1 MFQGPTIDTPSVT
14 PARSAID
21 ALWTDATV
29 TSLRQALL
37 GSTSGE
43 PLRSLLKTL
52 LPGNKILA
60 SCQAQ
65 WAEFKPG
72 RRLMAGYDVE
82 IRGSGPRGNG
92 VHAVTAAWRPSGS
105 ADGDEWGSHPW
116 ATCQAE
122 AEARGLLN
130 PWKRLAAEETASGLR
145 VQCWPLDS
153 AFGQLVRVSDPH
165 HVREMIESACAA
177 DPPPSSLKI
186 ADRYAV
192 TPVRYRPGKRHV
204 LRYDPCDVGEESQ
217 GDRRTVFAKLYQTSQ
232 DAERA
237 WRVAHAVADRLRASG
252 DVLTAHRPLGCVTDD
267 AVVLYPRI
275 VGTPL
280 SDQLRSAGPVLAQHL
295 RQAGSMLRILH
306 METQAI
312 PDEECRAS
320 SGLGRTLSDELS
332 PHRGFAGEVK
342 KITRR
347 TCEHIHALLPEL
359 GARINAVL
367 SRAGK
372 LYDRLSQESPTFAHG
387 DFKAEHLWLAAGG
400 LKLMD
405 FDSCCLADPALDVG
419 KLLADLEY
427 WYSACGHEGVKEA
440 QTHFLSAYASGTPT
454 DRLRRAWP
462 YAALTLVKLAVH
474 RLRLYD
480 HDWPTRTAHLIGRAE
495 TILEDQAL
503 AG

>member
-1 MFQGPTIDTPSVT
+1 MFQGPIIEMPSVT
-14 PARSAID
+14 RARSAID
-21 ALWTDATV
+21 ALWANANV

-37 GSTSGE
+37 GSASGE

-52 LPGNKILA
+52 LPGKEMIA

-72 RRLMAGYDVE
+72 RRLTAGYDVE
-82 IRGSGPRGNG
+82 IRSSGPQSKG
-92 VHAVTAAWRPSGS
+92 VHAVAVAWRPSGS
-105 ADGDEWGSHPW
+105 ADSDEWGSHPW
-116 ATCQAE
+116 AACQAE

-130 PWKRLAAEETASGLR
+130 PWKRLAAEETTSGLR

-165 HVREMIESACAA
+165 HVREMIEIACAA
-177 DPPPSSLKI
+177 DPPSSSLKI

-217 GDRRTVFAKLYQTSQ
+217 DDRRTVFAKLYHSSQ
-232 DAERA
+232 EAERA
-237 WRVAHAVADRLRASG
+237 WRVAHAVAERLRTCG
-252 DVLTAHRPLGCVTDD
+252 DVLTAHRPLGCVADD
-267 AVVLYPRI
+267 AVVLYRRI
-275 VGTPL
+275 VGTPVSEHL
-280 SDQLRSAGPVLAQHL
+280 GGAGPVLAQQL

-306 METQAI
+306 METQAT
-312 PDEECRAS
+312 PGEYRAS
-320 SGLGRTLSDELS
+320 SGLGRTLRDELS

-359 GARINAVL
+359 GARITAVL
-367 SRAGK
+367 SRAEK
-372 LYDRLSQESPTFAHG
+372 LYDRLPQELPTFAHG
-387 DFKAEHLWLAAGG
+387 DFKAEHLWLTAGG

-405 FDSCCLADPALDVG
+405 FDSCCLADPAVDVG

-454 DRLRRAWP
+454 DRLKRAWP

-480 HDWPTRTAHLIGRAE
+480 DDWPARTAHLIGRAE
-495 TILEDQAL
+495 TILEDRV
-503 AG
+503 GT

>member
-1 MFQGPTIDTPSVT
+1 MFQGPIIETSFATQ
-14 PARSAID
+14 ARSAID
-21 ALWTDATV
+21 ALWADANV

-37 GSTSGE
+37 ASGSEG

-52 LPGNKILA
+52 LPDNRTLV

-72 RRLMAGYDVE
+72 RRLTACYDVE
-82 IRGSGPRGNG
+82 IRSSGPRGNG
-92 VHAVTAAWRPSGS
+92 VHAVAVAWRPSGS
-105 ADGDEWGSHPW
+105 TDSDEWGSHPW
-116 ATCQAE
+116 AACQAE

-130 PWKRLAAEETASGLR
+130 PWKRLAAEEAPSGLR

-165 HVREMIESACAA
+165 HVRKMIERACAA
-177 DPPPSSLKI
+177 GPASSSPKI

-204 LRYDPCDVGEESQ
+204 LRYDSCDVSEERQ
-217 GDRRTVFAKLYQTSQ
+217 EDRQTVFAKLYQSSQ

-237 WRVAHAVADRLRASG
+237 WRVAHAVAERLRASG
-252 DVLTAHRPLGCVTDD
+252 DILTAHRPLGCVADD

-280 SDQLRSAGPVLAQHL
+280 SEHLRGAAPVLAQHL

-306 METQAI
+306 RETQAT
-312 PDEECRAS
+312 PGECRTS

-359 GARINAVL
+359 GARINAVFL
-367 SRAGK
+367 RARK
-372 LYDRLSQESPTFAHG
+372 LYEGLPQELPTFAHG

-405 FDSCCLADPALDVG
+405 FDSCCVADPAVDVG

-427 WYSACGHEGVKEA
+427 WYSACGHEGVREA

-454 DRLRRAWP
+454 DRLRRARP

-480 HDWPTRTAHLIGRAE
+480 DDWPARTAHLIGRAE